1 VEYGLGYNMNLNETF
16 NTKLFL
22 GAVYNSLQMNIYVQ
36 VYDNDEAYTIY
47 NILRN
52 VIVYSNETD
61 LELIMEKLISSDTSF
76 ESNIILN
83 EGAFTGSIQDLQ
95 RISSL
100 FNSQSLSDK
109 LGLILGG
116 KASIIFP
123 QTYGPLSNY
132 SGAIP
137 VINFFRYF
145 LLTTCKYNFEN
156 LQYKELIYNSKFI

>member
-1 VEYGLGYNMNLNETF
+1 
-16 NTKLFL
+16 
-22 GAVYNSLQMNIYVQ
+22 MNIYVQ
-36 VYDNDEAYTIY
+36 VYDDDEAYTIF
-47 NILRN
+47 NIPQN

-61 LELIMEKLISSDTSF
+61 LELIMEKLISSDSTF

-116 KASIIFP
+116 KASIFAKV
-123 QTYGPLSNY
+123 YGPLSNY
-132 SGAIP
+132 SSVIP
-137 VINFFRYF
+137 VIYF
-145 LLTTCKYNFEN
+145 LNN
-156 LQYKELIYNSKFI
+156 